1 MILHALASN
10 EFLNSN
16 FFSSIVSGVLSF
28 LLIVATI
35 VIALRQYKFQKR
47 SHEQKLLADRENRI
61 INIYSVFAD
70 CGRVFISTYP
80 SINLKLDIFPDI
92 ATGVRRLE
100 EYQMLLDKALDEA
113 KLIFE
118 DGNPL
123 INQLLAIYNK
133 FYQLS
138 QKEIELVLEIKTKN
152 LKAREIF
159 LSEFPNYVINSM
171 QDIYNRPDVLKR
183 YNELFSNPKEQE
195 MVDEINSFRKNE
207 LSDKNLDNYF
217 KPYINRI
224 PAHSEKS
231 LKKGWLAN

>member
-1 MILHALASN
+1 MFSHALASN

-47 SHEQKLLADRENRI
+47 SHEQKLLADREDRI

-80 SINLKLDIFPDI
+80 SINLKMDIFPDI
-92 ATGVRRLE
+92 AAGVRRLE

-118 DGNPL
+118 DDNPL

-138 QKEIELVLEIKTKN
+138 QKEIELVLELKTKN

-159 LSEFPNYVINSM
+159 LSEFPNFVINSM

-224 PAHSEKS
+224 P
-231 LKKGWLAN
+231 LVQMRDKGGK